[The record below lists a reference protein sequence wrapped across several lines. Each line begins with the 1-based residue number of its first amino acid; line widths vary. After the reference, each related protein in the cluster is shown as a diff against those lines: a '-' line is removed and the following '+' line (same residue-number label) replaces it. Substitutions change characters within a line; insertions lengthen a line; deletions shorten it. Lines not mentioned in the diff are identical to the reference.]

1 VPDPAFR
8 PLAVSLIRKTFI
20 LAAVC
25 ALLFSALQ
33 AGLVY
38 RQAQQRFELALRD
51 IARTN
56 VPLLSVSIWDIEP
69 EAVQRQ
75 VQMIAEREQIGYV
88 RLAVATGQVFE
99 AGKLALR
106 TAGTARNFEIPHPQ
120 QMPGAI
126 GSLAITADRGTLYR
140 EVAFGIV
147 GVLAGYGA
155 LTLLICGLIA
165 VMLRRELQRPMQYI
179 ADFVTALRPER
190 LTVPL
195 VVERPAHRRRD
206 EIDLVAEG
214 FKTLQQGISNHIVNL
229 DRLVAERTAELEA
242 ALESIRQLSMTD
254 ALTGCFNRRLFNE
267 RLPQEVERA
276 VRYQRPLSVIFS
288 DIDFFKSINDNHGH
302 LFGDEV
308 LRKVA
313 LTYLG
318 DLRTGVDWVARYGG
332 EEFVIV
338 LPETSLASARAIA
351 ERLRRE
357 IEAATVTCD
366 GRALRLTASFGVAQY
381 LTGESP
387 QALLERADTLL
398 FQAKAAGRN
407 CVLPSVRAVA
417 ELSSA
422 VEACV
427 L

>member
-1 VPDPAFR
+1 MHDPAFR

-25 ALLFSALQ
+25 ALLISALQ

-88 RLAVATGQVFE
+88 RLDVATGQVFE
-99 AGKLALR
+99 AGNQALR
-106 TAGTARNFEIPHPQ
+106 AAGTARNFEIPYPQ
-120 QMPGAI
+120 RVPGSI
-126 GSLAITADRGTLYR
+126 GSLAITADRGALYR
-140 EVAFGIV
+140 EVGLSMV

-165 VMLRRELQRPMQYI
+165 VLLRRELQQPMQHI
-179 ADFVTALRPER
+179 ADFVTALRPEC

-214 FKTLQQGISNHIVNL
+214 FKTLQQGISNHIGNL
-229 DRLVAERTAELEA
+229 DRLVAERTVELEA
-242 ALESIRQLSMTD
+242 ALEAIRQLSITD

-267 RLPQEVERA
+267 RLPQEIERA
-276 VRYQRPLSVIFS
+276 VRYQRPLSLIFS
-288 DIDFFKSINDNHGH
+288 DIDYFKRINDNFGH
-302 LFGDEV
+302 LLGDEV

-313 LTYLG
+313 VIYLG
-318 DLRTGVDWVARYGG
+318 DLRTGVDWVTRYGG

-338 LPETSLASARAIA
+338 LPETPLVHAWEIA
-351 ERLRRE
+351 ERLRCE
-357 IEAATVTCD
+357 IEAATVMCD
-366 GRALRLTASFGVAQY
+366 GRPIRLSSSFGVVQ
-381 LTGESP
+381 LLPGESP
-387 QALLERADTLL
+387 QALLERADRLL
-398 FQAKAAGRN
+398 YQAKASGRN
-407 CVLPSVRAVA
+407 CVLPLA
-417 ELSSA
+417 
-422 VEACV
+422 
-427 L
+427 